1 MKSSSTSS
9 INLTESDKRNRFER
23 TRVLVAD
30 RDTRI
35 AEIVRR
41 VLFNFGFRRV
51 DVVDSGELALDALD
65 NNSYE
70 LLITEWSMSPVD
82 GIELVRAIRRAKKA
96 KRLRR
101 DLPIIMLT
109 GKAEK
114 PDVEFARDAGITEFL
129 VKPFSAKT
137 LSDRIIKVIDYP
149 RVFVENQEYAGPCR
163 RRRKPLPPGGKERR
177 LPPGQRKG
185 SAADRKKPAEEAVTV
200 DSGSDLLGLVA
211 FLPPNIE
218 IKQQIGEDIT
228 AQEILND
235 EVVAEGQETISAAVS
250 EYVEWVRDDIA
261 RLEEAYIELTKRP
274 NDPTAQHL
282 LLSSAY
288 AIMSQAGTFGY
299 DLGSQVGK
307 MLVDYLTTHTVI
319 DENRLMVIRKHIDAI
334 AVIFNQKIKEMGR
347 EIAEDLI
354 RSLHQL
360 IAKKG

>member
-9 INLTESDKRNRFER
+9 TQIRETDKRNRFEQ

-30 RDTRI
+30 RDMRI

-51 DVVDSGELALDALD
+51 DVIDSGEAALEALD

-82 GIELVRAIRRAKKA
+82 GISLVRAIRRAKQA

-101 DLPIIMLT
+101 DIPVIMLT

-114 PDVEFARDAGITEFL
+114 PDVEEARDAGITEFL

-185 SAADRKKPAEEAVTV
+185 SAADRKPAEEKVEV

-211 FLPPNIE
+211 FLPPNVE
-218 IKQQIGEDIT
+218 IKQQIGEDVT
-228 AQEILND
+228 AQDILNE
-235 EVVAEGQETISAAVS
+235 EVVAEGQEAIKAAAS
-250 EYVEWVRDDIA
+250 EYVAWVRDDIA
-261 RLEEAYIELTKRP
+261 RLEEAYRELTKRP
-274 NDPTAQHL
+274 SDPTAHHL

-288 AIMSQAGTFGY
+288 AIKTQAGTFGY

-307 MLVDYLTTHTVI
+307 MLVDYLNSNTII

-354 RSLHQL
+354 QSLHQL
-360 IAKKG
+360 IEKMG